1 MVKQEYFEELIE
13 NMSKKSVDSL
23 IREFNRQ
30 VGSNVWASLRGL
42 HGSVLVDTLIAK
54 DIVVSAEYDSVE
66 ISFAS
71 KIKMN
76 DNKNKIIF
84 E

>member
-13 NMSKKSVDSL
+13 KMSKKSVDSL

-42 HGSVLVDTLIAK
+42 HGS
-54 DIVVSAEYDSVE
+54 
-66 ISFAS
+66 
-71 KIKMN
+71 
-76 DNKNKIIF
+76 
-84 E
+84 